1 MIPLANESS
10 GTKRLFTLLRSFLP
24 VLTEGGIAV
33 IDEMESDLH
42 PHLIPVLLDLFTDQE
57 TNPKRAQLIFTCHHV
72 EILNHLAKEQIFLVE
87 KDDFNA
93 SSVKRLSSIKG
104 VRREE
109 NHFANYNA
117 GRYDAIPEP
126 EIF

>member
-1 MIPLANESS
+1 M
-10 GTKRLFTLLRSFLP
+10 FLP
-24 VLTEGGIAV
+24 VLTDGGMAV

-42 PHLIPVLLDLFTDQE
+42 PHLIPLLLDIFVDKDS
-57 TNPKRAQLIFTCHHV
+57 NPKRAQLIFTCHHV

-87 KDDFNA
+87 KDDVNQ
-93 SSVKRLSSIKG
+93 SQVRRLSDYKG
-104 VRREE
+104 VRRDE
-109 NHFANYNA
+109 NHFANYNS